1 MQKLLIK
8 GVKFQK
14 TPMCKNSKYEYAKT
28 EKRYTILIKMSDFI
42 GIFTNNALFCIG
54 KQLGKALYAVT
65 VFKASY
71 SRQLLLDS
79 TSLRTPFLLANDS
92 HIQGSFGTYTL

>member
-1 MQKLLIK
+1 MQNLLIK

-42 GIFTNNALFCIG
+42 GNFTNNVYICIG
-54 KQLGKALYAVT
+54 ENYLI
-65 VFKASY
+65 
-71 SRQLLLDS
+71 
-79 TSLRTPFLLANDS
+79 P
-92 HIQGSFGTYTL
+92 